1 MFSFLWSVLSGDT
14 YTGAKAPYLLS
25 DIDTFILLQYA
36 EFIQQNP
43 QNFFEDYEGNEADI
57 QDYLEQLVYGLTG
70 KEELDMPIV
79 GEIKALAHAGLPDK
93 YLYCNGDEVLKAS
106 YPLLFEAI
114 ADNWGTPTLGSDYFV
129 LPDFRDKFLLG
140 FMHGGGSPVFGS
152 SGGEKTVTLV
162 ESQIPA
168 HKHLVW
174 DGNQYA
180 GFGAGGAGIG
190 LGGGGGGSGYET
202 GSIGGNQSHNNMPP
216 YIAINY
222 VIYAGQ

>member
-14 YTGAKAPYLLS
+14 YTGTKVPYLLS
-25 DIDTFILLQYA
+25 DIDAFILLQYA

-43 QNFFEDYEGNEADI
+43 KNFFEDYEGNETDI
-57 QDYLEQLVYGLTG
+57 DNYLEQLVYSLTG

-140 FMHGGGSPVFGS
+140 FMHGGGSPVFAS

-168 HKHLVW
+168 HNHDVYSANL
-174 DGNQYA
+174 YTIAAA
-180 GFGAGGAGIG
+180 GATGAALGGAVSSSPKTGMT
-190 LGGGGGGSGYET
+190 GGG
-202 GSIGGNQSHNNMPP
+202 QAHNNMPP

-222 VIYAGQ
+222 IIYAGQ